1 MKIKHSYAIIGF
13 SLTMFAASS
22 LHAAIIQ
29 GSSFIT
35 ASTSIAPCAISI
47 CVGFGTDINQI
58 ADGDSSNFNGFA
70 GEDGVI
76 GIINLDLL
84 GNFDLQS
91 FTLWND
97 LNVNREG
104 VETFRLHFFDASGN
118 LIQSTSTLIAP
129 VSQFAPQTYTFATV
143 QNVSKVDLETLTL
156 LTGGI
161 GSRIEIREVAF
172 DGSPVPLPASIWL
185 FRLSITYRSHPFS
198 TFRGQTILGSFHPAI
213 TISSEPFLSI

>member
-1 MKIKHSYAIIGF
+1 MNYKSILGATIIGI
-13 SLTMFAASS
+13 SAATCNVN
-22 LHAAIIQ
+22 AATIQ

-47 CVGFGTDINQI
+47 CGGFGTDINQI

-76 GIINLDLL
+76 GIINLDLI
-84 GNFDLQS
+84 GNFNLNS

-104 VETFRLHFFDASGN
+104 VETFMLHFFDASGN

-129 VSQFAPQTYTFATV
+129 VSQPAPETYTFATV
-143 QNVSKVDLETLTL
+143 QNVSMVELETLTL
-156 LTGGI
+156 LTGGT

-172 DGSPVPLPASIWL
+172 DGSPVPLPISLWL
-185 FRLSITYRSHPFS
+185 FASGLLGLVGLARRKVRS
-198 TFRGQTILGSFHPAI
+198 
-213 TISSEPFLSI
+213 